1 LEGLVVVENLE
12 KGVIFIIAATF
23 FLLLGLEML
32 EFKLLEPGYSMLLS
46 FICLGIGVYFVTKK

>member
-1 LEGLVVVENLE
+1 MVENLE
-12 KGVIFIIAATF
+12 KGVLFIIDATF

-32 EFKLLEPGYSMLLS
+32 EYKPLEPGFSMLLS